1 MASQYAVQRPYLLL
15 DACCVVTLYAS
26 DQFQEILKSF
36 GVGTVIALNV
46 KSEAMVIRVSESEKQ
61 RIDLEA
67 FINSGLISVVDINL
81 ENEDRVRS
89 VC

>member
-1 MASQYAVQRPYLLL
+1 MRL
-15 DACCVVTLYAS
+15 
-26 DQFQEILKSF
+26 ISF
-36 GVGTVIALNV
+36 KKFWNRLGLGTVIALNV